1 MVRGRSNSKGYSGMV
16 GKDQRR
22 HDLAAALAE
31 VAEAI
36 RLMKSVL

>member
-16 GKDQRR
+16 GKDERR
-22 HDLAAALAE
+22 HDLS
-31 VAEAI
+31 EAI